1 MMKLT
6 LRRDDDKH
14 GRRER
19 GYSGPLTDFREK
31 SNFRPTVKLDYVDD
45 DGRPLAPKEAFRYL
59 SHKFHGTGPGKNKQ
73 EKRIKKAV
81 QEGVSAS
88 DTPFYSIGKEMK
100 LSINNFMNYL
110 LQNIQIFVLKQ
121 SNLKAKMIF
130 KKEII

>member
-59 SHKFHGTGPGKNKQ
+59 SHKFHGKGPGKNKQ

-81 QEGVSAS
+81 QEGLMKKMSS
-88 DTPFYSIGKEMK
+88 TDTPLGTLQMLQDKQRETRSPYVL
-100 LSINNFMNYL
+100 LSG
-110 LQNIQIFVLKQ
+110 
-121 SNLKAKMIF
+121 AKRDAPH
-130 KKEII
+130 